1 MLKILQHSGLE
12 KKLCYRTVAR
22 VNKFYILIR
31 YSKIGCTFLF
41 LQSPIYQKNQ
51 ENSSSEHGEH
61 YNRYQLRSDW
71 TDKKDQHSCIEEK
84 YQDIE
89 LLIACWSENEGYIKE
104 KSI

>member
-41 LQSPIYQKNQ
+41 LQSPIYQKIKKIVHQNM
-51 ENSSSEHGEH
+51 ENITIDT
-61 YNRYQLRSDW
+61 N
-71 TDKKDQHSCIEEK
+71 
-84 YQDIE
+84 
-89 LLIACWSENEGYIKE
+89 
-104 KSI
+104 